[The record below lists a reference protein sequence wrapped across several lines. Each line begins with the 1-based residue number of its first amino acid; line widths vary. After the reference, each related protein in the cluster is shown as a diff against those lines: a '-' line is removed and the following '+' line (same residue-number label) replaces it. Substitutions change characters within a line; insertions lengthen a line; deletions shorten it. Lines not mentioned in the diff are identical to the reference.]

1 MRKTGLWS
9 LFKIA
14 TQYNMN
20 TYQEQWAIPE
30 KIQAKKVTGWGRYGI
45 SKGIE
50 EH

>member
-30 KIQAKKVTGWGRYGI
+30 KIQAKQMTEVWETWNFQGY
-45 SKGIE
+45 
-50 EH
+50 